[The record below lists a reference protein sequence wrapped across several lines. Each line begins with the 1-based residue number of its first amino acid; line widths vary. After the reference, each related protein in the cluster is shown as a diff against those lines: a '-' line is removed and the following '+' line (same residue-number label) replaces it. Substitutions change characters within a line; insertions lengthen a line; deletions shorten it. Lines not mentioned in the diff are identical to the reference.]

1 VYQTVILPIVLYGCE
16 SWSLRVME
24 ESRVRVVKNRMLR
37 NIFGPKRDE
46 VTGEWGRPYNEE
58 FYGNRQRILS
68 ATSSQED

>member
-1 VYQTVILPIVLYGCE
+1 
-16 SWSLRVME
+16 ME